1 MFTKFKYGIAAAF
14 VVFVLI
20 GLTACQ
26 DTKSKADDLQDKSID
41 SLSTYGRSQFRFPDI
56 SPQASDIV
64 AQWAVFSDFQLEA
77 TDLNNRSRKDI
88 VNKTERII
96 AHTDSLRKS
105 MPDTLKTLPIY
116 SRLVVAGTRARLL
129 NQEASKDSADS
140 LKIEQALRQMNQA
153 TVSLINQI
161 NEKFQKDRIDAQR
174 RDDELKELEKQKR
187 FVDSVELLELA
198 DQKRIKPVTNR

>member
-1 MFTKFKYGIAAAF
+1 MNTFRGIFTVLLVVISVASCTDNTTAGPVNETALLDSTEVYG
-14 VVFVLI
+14 
-20 GLTACQ
+20 
-26 DTKSKADDLQDKSID
+26 SS
-41 SLSTYGRSQFRFPDI
+41 SMRFPDI

-129 NQEASKDSADS
+129 NQEASKDSVDS
-140 LKIEQALRQMNQA
+140 LKIEQALMQMNQA